1 MNKYDLGKQ
10 KTLAE
15 LCVKKDEEI
24 EALRAENER
33 LKSFI
38 ENAKGALRV
47 VRLKTDDEQVYR
59 LVDDALK
66 ESNNE

>member
-1 MNKYDLGKQ
+1 M
-10 KTLAE
+10 
-15 LCVKKDEEI
+15 EER
-24 EALRAENER
+24 EAQRAENER